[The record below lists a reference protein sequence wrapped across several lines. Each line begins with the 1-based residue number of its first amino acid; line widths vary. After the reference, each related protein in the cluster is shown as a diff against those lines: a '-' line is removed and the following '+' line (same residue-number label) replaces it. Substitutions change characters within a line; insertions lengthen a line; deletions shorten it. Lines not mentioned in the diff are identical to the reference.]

1 MTDFQ
6 YADGARV
13 MRGDRARTREQM
25 GVVESV
31 IRPGTREALEYFCP
45 NGGVLFREFRE
56 EPRNLVVMTPSEGA
70 RWVDLVLISRQ
81 PA

>member
-1 MTDFQ
+1 MNFQ

-31 IRPGTREALEYFCP
+31 LPPGSAEAREYHCP
-45 NGGVLFREFRE
+45 GGGVLFRELRE
-56 EPRNLVVMTPSEGA
+56 EPRNLVVMTPAEGDQWA
-70 RWVDLVLISRQ
+70 DLVLVARQ
-81 PA
+81 FG

>member
-1 MTDFQ
+1 MDFQ

-31 IRPGTREALEYFCP
+31 LRPGSAEAREYYCP
-45 NGGVLFREFRE
+45 NGGVLFRELRE
-56 EPRNLVVMTPSEGA
+56 EPRNIVVMTPAEGE
-70 RWVDLVLISRQ
+70 RWADLVLVARQ
-81 PA
+81 LV